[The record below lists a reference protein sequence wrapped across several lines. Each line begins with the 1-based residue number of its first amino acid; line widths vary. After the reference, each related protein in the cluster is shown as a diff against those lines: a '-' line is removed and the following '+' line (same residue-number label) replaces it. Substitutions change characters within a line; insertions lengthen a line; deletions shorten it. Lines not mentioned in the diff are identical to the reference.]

1 MTSKLWNTDHHPS
14 RVEAACRET
23 LAKLQLKYLDLYLI
37 HWPMAFQSSLSG
49 GGGGGDGDG
58 DGGDAAADVAGGG
71 GGGGGT
77 SNKNSMFPNN
87 EKTGRM
93 QYEEVHFVDTWEAM
107 ENLVRKGL
115 VKSIGISNF
124 NQTQIEDILN
134 VASIT
139 PQVLQIEN
147 HP

>member
-49 GGGGGDGDG
+49 GVGGGGSGG
-58 DGGDAAADVAGGG
+58 SGGSGDAAFGE
-71 GGGGGT
+71 GGT
-77 SNKNSMFPNN
+77 SNKNSMFPIN

-93 QYEEVHFVDTWEAM
+93 QYEEIHFVDTWEAM

>member
-49 GGGGGDGDG
+49 G
-58 DGGDAAADVAGGG
+58 VGGG
-71 GGGGGT
+71 GGGGSGDAAFGEGGT
-77 SNKNSMFPNN
+77 SNKNSMFPIN

>member
-1 MTSKLWNTDHHPS
+1 
-14 RVEAACRET
+14 
-23 LAKLQLKYLDLYLI
+23 
-37 HWPMAFQSSLSG
+37 MAFQSSLSG
-49 GGGGGDGDG
+49 GVGGGGSGG
-58 DGGDAAADVAGGG
+58 SGGSGDAAFGE
-71 GGGGGT
+71 GGT
-77 SNKNSMFPNN
+77 SNKNSMFPIN

-93 QYEEVHFVDTWEAM
+93 QYEEIHFVDTWEAM